1 MLLRPAAAVFA
12 AGVAVRRAAYRRG
25 WARSLAV
32 GVPLVVVGNIS
43 VGGTGKTPIT
53 GWLTARLAKAGR
65 SPAIVSRGYGGRRQ
79 VTPVKV
85 GPQSDPAEVGD
96 EPVMLARQAGR
107 PVWVCIDRA
116 SAAARAVEEGAEIV
130 VSDDGL
136 QHYRMARDLEICVV
150 DGNRRFGNG
159 LMLPAGPL
167 REPARRLAEVDQVLV
182 QGRSSEIPGLHFELS
197 IENAVRLNGSEE
209 RALGEFAGRPVLALA
224 GIGAPERFHSALVA
238 AGLDIEPVRVP
249 DHGRISLKPL
259 LRRKL
264 PVIMTEKDAVKYRG
278 HEGENLWWTPARI
291 VMPEDAA
298 AKLVLRVL
306 SLLDRDN
313 DG

>member
-1 MLLRPAAAVFA
+1 MLLRPAAALFG
-12 AGVAVRRAAYRRG
+12 AGVAVRRTAYQRG
-25 WARSLAV
+25 WARSVAV

-53 GWLTARLAKAGR
+53 GWLTESLANAGR

-79 VTPVKV
+79 TTPVRV
-85 GPQSDPAEVGD
+85 SPQSDPAEVGD

-116 SAAARAVEEGAEIV
+116 SAAARAVEEGADIV

-136 QHYRMARDLEICVV
+136 QHYRMARDLEICVI
-150 DGNRRFGNG
+150 DGLRGLGNG

-167 REPARRLAEVDQVLV
+167 REPAGRLAEVDQVLV
-182 QGRSSEIPGLHFELS
+182 QGRSSEFPGLHFELS
-197 IENAVRLNGSEE
+197 IDYAVQLNGSEK
-209 RALGEFAGRPVLALA
+209 RALGEFAGGPVLALA

-238 AGLDIEPVRVP
+238 AGLDIQPVRVP
-249 DHGRISLKPL
+249 DHGRVSMKSLL
-259 LRRKL
+259 QRGL

-278 HEGENLWWTPARI
+278 FTGENLWWTSAC
-291 VMPEDAA
+291 VAMPDDSAEQ
-298 AKLVLRVL
+298 LLHRVL
-306 SLLDRDN
+306 SLLDKAE
-313 DG
+313 